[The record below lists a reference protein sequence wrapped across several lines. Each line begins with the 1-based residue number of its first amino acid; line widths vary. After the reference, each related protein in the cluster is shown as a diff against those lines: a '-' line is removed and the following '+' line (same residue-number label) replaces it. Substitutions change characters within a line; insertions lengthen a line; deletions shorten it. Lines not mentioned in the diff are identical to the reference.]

1 LKKPQTM
8 REQLQH
14 QNHSALA
21 QANRVHG
28 SKRRPRKVEGNAGNG
43 GCVAGLQRQAQDPAH
58 YAQDDVCNDAS
69 EVQGVRI
76 GTEKRCVDWN
86 GKGT

>member
-1 LKKPQTM
+1 
-8 REQLQH
+8 
-14 QNHSALA
+14 
-21 QANRVHG
+21 
-28 SKRRPRKVEGNAGNG
+28 
-43 GCVAGLQRQAQDPAH
+43 VAGLQRQAQDPAH
-58 YAQDDVCNDAS
+58 YAHDDVCNDAS